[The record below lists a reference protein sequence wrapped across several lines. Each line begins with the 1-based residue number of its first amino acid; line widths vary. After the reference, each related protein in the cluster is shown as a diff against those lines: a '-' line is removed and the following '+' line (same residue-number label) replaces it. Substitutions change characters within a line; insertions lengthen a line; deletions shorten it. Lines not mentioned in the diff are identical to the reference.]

1 MDLQIREFEQSLIN
15 FINQVNI
22 SIEIKRLVVKDV
34 YTQLEKE
41 SDKVVVKLAQ
51 DKKIEQDKKKKQEN
65 NKENN
70 KENNNECEEVAE

>member
-65 NKENN
+65 N
-70 KENNNECEEVAE
+70 NECEEVAE